1 MNEDNFA
8 NVDELG
14 FSEPSTESIENE
26 IKDEKFEST
35 PVVELKTPE
44 VKVEDVPA
52 EIKQE
57 EKPLEEPK
65 SDVKVT
71 NPPTQY
77 DGESDIQFNLRKQIY
92 DAGQAKAMA
101 DTEEEKSFL
110 SNHIKG
116 LRKQLGR
123 PEQSISPKVE
133 ATQSQ
138 PTIEEPVNEREQA
151 KKVLDEMGYISKEEL
166 PQYIQEVIQGQSRHV
181 EQQDAVRDFYN
192 TRKDIASNPI
202 QRDALERLVVEKFN
216 ITPQSSRQ
224 DLAVAMDMAASYLF
238 PKTNSAIAARVAAD
252 KREIVGFSSN
262 TKSESMS
269 ANVDDTTRNELKS
282 MGWSDEDIAGFSS

>member
-14 FSEPSTESIENE
+14 FSEPSTESTENE
-26 IKDEKFEST
+26 PQDVKFEPT
-35 PVVELKTPE
+35 PQVEPKAPEEKVEEPKAE
-44 VKVEDVPA
+44 VK
-52 EIKQE
+52 QE
-57 EKPLEEPK
+57 TPTEEPK

-77 DGESDIQFNLRKQIY
+77 EGESEIQFNLRKQIY

-110 SNHIKG
+110 SSHIKG
-116 LRKQLGR
+116 LRKQLGKQE
-123 PEQSISPKVE
+123 PVISPKVE

-138 PTIEEPVNEREQA
+138 PTTEEPANELEQA
-151 KKVLDEMGYISKEEL
+151 KKVLDEMGYISKDDL
-166 PQYIQEVIQGQSRHV
+166 PKYIQEVVQGQSKHV

-192 TRKDIASNPI
+192 SRKDIASNPI

-238 PKTNSAIAARVAAD
+238 PKTNSAIAAREAAD

-269 ANVDDTTRNELKS
+269 SNVDDSTRAELKS
-282 MGWSDEDIAGFSS
+282 MGWSDEDISGFSS